1 MVDLQCGHI
10 IHFECL
16 KELLILPTL
25 LSHAPVEDKNGQ
37 QENQLTCPSC
47 NSRTSCTDETV
58 LLNINDDHMQS
69 LYDQMLHPGDGY
81 SNIMATI
88 DNFKVPNLSSAE
100 DEEYYSGIDD
110 RSETEVPTT
119 PQLQV
124 GMNFWNREGDIAL
137 PSIASS
143 ADSPLFVKV
152 QKSPSPFKNND
163 VELAKTVF
171 APEFTSININNRS
184 KLEIGCVLNFSVTK
198 FETSLKF
205 NKKEQLKAQIGKNK
219 ITNNIINNFE
229 QKVSNAKIDFS
240 TVGSLILFDLM
251 DVTLRMSTFE
261 LCQVYLFES
270 NLIILNSEGSQLLL
284 NQELSSQTFIS
295 SIYLK
300 GNSVIINL
308 NSIKLSSVIFN
319 SDNSILRN
327 KWYVILS
334 KISNNAP
341 IADTIPL
348 IQTSTNAWGL
358 ISEEDDDDVIPN
370 DIKVL
375 KKLTSRGLDLPSG
388 FLKRQI
394 LTPDPIPMVL
404 IVAIPLVNSEDY
416 GLENSEYAEVIK
428 SILSNVLSS
437 LHTEDKL
444 GVVFLGNHP
453 KNLST
458 LGNYYG
464 CISKSW
470 SEWEVMLGLITESVI
485 REEGDLS
492 ASSMWEQG
500 TKYIELLA
508 SIGFSSHGGKKD
520 NYLHQIICIS
530 SELLKDTKLT
540 NSVIKKKNKRNQD
553 DFFRERKKNFQKEIN
568 ERISYLCTAFD
579 ANFNLILLADEF
591 KYEVY
596 EILSMNR
603 YLKQRFRSDFDDY
616 TFDNKFKMQI
626 ALDFMNLKEI
636 IDSLLE
642 SFHSTIIREIETYV
656 SFPKCISLKSFE
668 SIGSDQESQ
677 KVDDCKTNANEYCIK
692 LKNLPSGYDRS
703 LLFNLELDLDSCAI
717 RDQYKVSIA
726 NSLTKLVS
734 GNDTSQLESQADL
747 KLISNESN
755 LESNIT
761 LNLNLEESNDTDIS
775 FDGPI
780 SRKFGGD
787 LNLSIVSKLSNV
799 SDAYYIGRKIQL
811 LVAEKL
817 CSVVLEIE
825 DFDICARNNAKN
837 ALSNLTHTIWEYSN
851 SCNSSNTN
859 NMKDQNIEKWS
870 ESLIRR
876 LEDIIDGYS
885 LRNYQLSNMK
895 CMFLFLDLE

>member
-1 MVDLQCGHI
+1 
-10 IHFECL
+10 
-16 KELLILPTL
+16 
-25 LSHAPVEDKNGQ
+25 
-37 QENQLTCPSC
+37 
-47 NSRTSCTDETV
+47 
-58 LLNINDDHMQS
+58 MQS
-69 LYDQMLHPGDGY
+69 LYDHMLHPGDGY
-81 SNIMATI
+81 SNIMASI
-88 DNFKVPNLSSAE
+88 DNFRVPNLSSAE
-100 DEEYYSGIDD
+100 DEEFFSGIDD
-110 RSETEVPTT
+110 RSDTEVPTT
-119 PQLQV
+119 PQQQV
-124 GMNFWNREGDIAL
+124 GMNFWDREGELTL
-137 PSIASS
+137 PSITGS
-143 ADSPLFVKV
+143 DVSPLSVKV
-152 QKSPSPFKNND
+152 QKSPSPFKNNE
-163 VELAKTVF
+163 VELAKTLF
-171 APEFTSININNRS
+171 APEFSSININNRS

-261 LCQVYLFES
+261 LCQVFLFDS
-270 NLIILNSEGSQLLL
+270 NLIILNSEGNQQLL
-284 NQELSSQTFIS
+284 NQELNSQTFIS
-295 SIYLK
+295 SIYSK

-308 NSIKLSSVIFN
+308 NSMKLSSVIFTSSN
-319 SDNSILRN
+319 NILRH

-334 KISNNAP
+334 KISNNTP

-358 ISEEDDDDVIPN
+358 ISEDDDDDVIPN
-370 DIKVL
+370 DVKVL
-375 KKLTSRGLDLPSG
+375 KRLTSRGLDLPSG

-428 SILSNVLSS
+428 SILSNILNS

-444 GVVFLGNHP
+444 GVVFLGNHA

-470 SEWEVMLGLITESVI
+470 SGWEVMLGLITENVI

-492 ASSMWEQG
+492 ASSLWEQG

-508 SIGFSSHGGKKD
+508 SIGFNNHGAKKV

-530 SELLKDTKLT
+530 SELLKDAKLT
-540 NSVIKKKNKRNQD
+540 NPVIKQRKKRNQN
-553 DFFRERKKNFQKEIN
+553 DFMRERKKNFQKEIN
-568 ERISYLCTAFD
+568 ERISYLCAAFD

-596 EILSMNR
+596 EILFMNR
-603 YLKQRFRSDFDDY
+603 YLKQRSHNEFDDF
-616 TFDNKFKMQI
+616 TFDNKFKMRI
-626 ALDFMNLKEI
+626 ALDFLNLGEI

-642 SFHSTIIREIETYV
+642 SFHSTIIRELETYV
-656 SFPKCISLKSFE
+656 SFPRCVSLKSFE
-668 SIGSDQESQ
+668 SIGNDSKSL
-677 KVDDCKTNANEYCIK
+677 KVDNCKTNTNEYCIK

-717 RDQYKVSIA
+717 RDQYKVAIA
-726 NSLTKLVS
+726 NSQTKFVS
-734 GNDTSQLESQADL
+734 DKDTSQLESQADL
-747 KLISNESN
+747 KLVSNESN
-755 LESNIT
+755 IGSNIT
-761 LNLNLEESNDTDIS
+761 FNLNLEESNDSEFS

-780 SRKFGGD
+780 SRKFGSD

-817 CSVVLEIE
+817 CSVVLEVE
-825 DFDICARNNAKN
+825 DFNVSARDRAKS
-837 ALSNLTHTIWEYSN
+837 ALSDLTHTIWEYAN
-851 SCNSSNTN
+851 LCNSSNTN

-870 ESLIRR
+870 ESLILR

-895 CMFLFLDLE
+895 CMFLFLELE